1 MMYCEAC
8 RSLFPHPAV
17 IREREYHY
25 ELDGA
30 PCEFLYMR
38 VCPECGSHDIDDCPS
53 CDACGMEVLPEDLDA
68 DGLCP
73 DCRAEERH

>member
-8 RSLFPHPAV
+8 RSLFPEPAV
-17 IREREYHY
+17 IRDREYHW

-73 DCRAEERH
+73 DCRAAERH